1 MFKKILS
8 LKMLFFAVVVSSLGA
23 QAQNGLNFDGTDDY
37 VSTNYTGISG
47 TGART
52 VEAWIKVPATNTVA
66 QRVIVDW
73 GAIAPN
79 GSRFTLNL
87 LNNMLRLEV
96 GGSGL
101 NGTTLLNDNSWHHVA
116 ATYNPTATNK
126 VVIYLDGAQQ
136 IAGNLTLST
145 TSGTVKIG
153 TRVDNINNFNGTIDE
168 VRIWDVARTQAE
180 ISASKDIEFCV
191 APANLKAYYKFNQ
204 GIAAGANATVLTVTG
219 SAGTNSGTLNGFALT
234 GATSN
239 WVTGAMLSAAP
250 TALATLNGTT
260 LTANLVAGATYQWL
274 DCGNANAIIPN
285 ATAQTYTPTVSGSY
299 AVKVTNAGGC
309 STTSACIQVNVCNIN
324 SAVILSGTTLTVGQA
339 NATYQ
344 WIDCANNNQPI
355 DGANAQSFTPTVTG
369 NYAVIVST
377 PNNCTATS
385 ACIEVLVCN
394 VNTEVILSGT
404 MLIAA
409 QQIGGAS
416 YQWIDC
422 ANNNEPIDD
431 ATQIT
436 YTPPVSGNYAVIIT
450 LPNTCT
456 ATSECTYVCNLND
469 DVTLNGTTL
478 TATQE
483 NASYQWIDCA
493 NNNEPINDANGQAF
507 TPTVTGS
514 YAVIISTP
522 DNCTITS
529 GCTEVLVCNVNA
541 GVNNNAGTLM
551 AVEQAGASYQWID
564 CANNNEPIDDATG
577 VTFMPTVSGNY
588 AVIISLENGCTET
601 SDCTYVCALTDAV
614 TLNGTTLTAAQENV
628 SYQWIDCGNNNE
640 PINDANGQT
649 FTATVSGSYA
659 VIISTPDN
667 CTVTSE
673 CQYVLVCN
681 LNDEVAN
688 NSGTLTAVQEDASY
702 QWINCADNEPI
713 NDANAQIFTPTA
725 TGAYAVIISTPD
737 NCTVTSDCM
746 EVEVEVA
753 GTDSFSVNQIQLY
766 PNPVSSTLTL
776 ANPKNLNIESLTVT
790 DMTGKLILSQ
800 NNNNTQINVEQLP
813 VGMYFL
819 NVSATEGVQH
829 LKFIKE

>member
-66 QRVIVDW
+66 QKVIVDW
-73 GAIAPN
+73 GAITPN

-219 SAGTNSGTLNGFALT
+219 SAGTNSGTLNGFALS

-239 WVTGAMLSAAP
+239 WVTGTTLSTAP
-250 TALATLNGTT
+250 TASLTLNGTT

-285 ATAQTYTPTVSGSY
+285 ATAQTYIPTVTGSY
-299 AVKVTNAGGC
+299 AVKITNSGG
-309 STTSACIQVNVCNIN
+309 
-324 SAVILSGTTLTVGQA
+324 
-339 NATYQ
+339 
-344 WIDCANNNQPI
+344 
-355 DGANAQSFTPTVTG
+355 
-369 NYAVIVST
+369 
-377 PNNCTATS
+377 CTATS
-385 ACIEVLVCN
+385 ACTEVLVCN
-394 VNTEVILSGT
+394 VNDEI
-404 MLIAA
+404 
-409 QQIGGAS
+409 
-416 YQWIDC
+416 
-422 ANNNEPIDD
+422 
-431 ATQIT
+431 
-436 YTPPVSGNYAVIIT
+436 
-450 LPNTCT
+450 
-456 ATSECTYVCNLND
+456 
-469 DVTLNGTTL
+469 TLNGTTL
-478 TATQE
+478 TATQSGGAYLWINCADNIPVANADDQSFTPAVTGDYKVVVTMPDTCTATTDCMHVTICALNDEVTLNGTTLTAAQE
-483 NASYQWIDCA
+483 NASYQWIDCG

-577 VTFMPTVSGNY
+577 VTFTPTVSGNY

-614 TLNGTTLTAAQENV
+614 TLNGTTLTAAQENA

-649 FTATVSGSYA
+649 FTATVSGNYA

-688 NSGTLTAVQEDASY
+688 NSGMLTAVQEDASY

-713 NDANAQIFTPTA
+713 NDANAQTFTPTV
-725 TGAYAVIISTPD
+725 TGAYAVVIATPD
-737 NCTVTSDCM
+737 NCTVTSDCV

-753 GTDSFSVNQIQLY
+753 GTDLFFARQLQAY
-766 PNPVSSTLTL
+766 PNPTSDVVTVSMGNTYNTITLVVHNITGQVISTQRFDQAQTISADLTN
-776 ANPKNLNIESLTVT
+776 AA
-790 DMTGKLILSQ
+790 G
-800 NNNNTQINVEQLP
+800 
-813 VGMYFL
+813 GMYFL
-819 NVSATEGVQH
+819 NITAGDGQFAVMKVV
-829 LKFIKE
+829 KK